1 MSDNFREAER
11 AGLGGKLCRRCFGAA
26 SICRWVRQI
35 EAFFSF
41 LFDTCATVQLFVQTE
56 AAFETMMELGAL
68 GCLQFN
74 DLNKNISA
82 FQR

>member
-1 MSDNFREAER
+1 VVKF
-11 AGLGGKLCRRCFGAA
+11 F
-26 SICRWVRQI
+26 
-35 EAFFSF
+35 FFS
-41 LFDTCATVQLFVQTE
+41 LLLADTWPTTVQLFVQTE

-74 DLNKNISA
+74 DLNKNINA